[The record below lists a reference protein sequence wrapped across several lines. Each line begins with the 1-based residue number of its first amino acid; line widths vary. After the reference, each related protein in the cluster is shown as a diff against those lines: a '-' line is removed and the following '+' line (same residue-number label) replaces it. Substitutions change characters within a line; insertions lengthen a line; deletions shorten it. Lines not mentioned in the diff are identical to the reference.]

1 VYTNI
6 DERLEIRHKVLVEGV
21 SKREMLR
28 QTHDALA
35 DAGEDPDGQRLAGL
49 PAIGPDREA

>member
-1 VYTNI
+1 M
-6 DERLEIRHKVLVEGV
+6 DERWEIRHKVLVEGV